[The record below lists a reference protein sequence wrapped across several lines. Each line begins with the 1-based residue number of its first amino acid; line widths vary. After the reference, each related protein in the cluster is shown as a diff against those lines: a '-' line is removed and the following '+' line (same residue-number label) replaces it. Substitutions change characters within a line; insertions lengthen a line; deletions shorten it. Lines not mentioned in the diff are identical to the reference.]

1 MNLNISYNWL
11 KEYFKTTETAA
22 EFAKKISLS
31 GPSVD
36 HITEIKPNFDQVVVG
51 QILKIEQHPNAD
63 KLHVCQVEIGAKQPL
78 TIVCGAPN
86 IKEGQKVPVVLVGG
100 KVGDFEIKAA
110 KLRGVDSEG
119 MMCSQKEL
127 GLGEDHAG
135 IYILPD
141 YTEVGLALE
150 KVMPISD
157 FIFDMEVTSNR
168 PDAMSIIGI
177 AREAAAIMGG
187 KFLYH
192 EPKPNLTV
200 SGDKLKLSVTVKEPK
215 LCPRY
220 QAIVMKDVK
229 VAPSPLWMQQ
239 RLLASGL
246 RPINN
251 LVDITNYILLEF
263 GQPMHVFDYDKLGG
277 QEIVVRLAQ
286 KGEKILALDGKEYE
300 LDNSV
305 LVVADSK
312 KPCVVAGIMGGE
324 LSGASDTTQNV
335 VLEVG
340 NWENV
345 NIRKT
350 ARALNLHSDSSNLY
364 EKGLSPEGTEPA
376 LMRAIELVA
385 ELANGRVASEIIDE
399 KAAKHKTKEIKL
411 KLENIKRIL
420 GVDIKPAQV
429 KKSLE
434 NLGFEV
440 AGKTGDFMVT
450 VPWWRDRDVE
460 GEHDLAEEVARIYGY
475 YNLPTK
481 LMAGDLPENF
491 SAANDFY
498 WEDKIKDILAGFGLT
513 ETYTY
518 SFASEKIIKNCSL
531 NLEDHIKLANPLSID
546 FEYLRSSIL
555 PGLLQ
560 TVADNAGFFN
570 EMKLFELSRVFV
582 PQKDNLPLE
591 SSELVLVF
599 SGSDGETA
607 LANLKGVIDGLR
619 QRLNLL
625 EFDFEWADSET
636 SVWSQSTAKVILSGE
651 QIGWLGL
658 INSKTLGNFGIKKV
672 IAATTINVAK
682 LIKEAK
688 GSPAY
693 QPISKY
699 PAIELDLSM
708 EIDQAIPFAKVV
720 ETAKKINNE
729 LIKNVSFLSVY
740 QGDKIGEGKKALA
753 IRVTYRHDDRTLE
766 LKDAQSTHEKVVE
779 KLKQEYNIRV
789 R

>member
-11 KEYFKTTETAA
+11 KEYFKTTETPQ

-36 HITEIKPNFDQVVVG
+36 HITEIKPNFDKVVVG

-63 KLHVCQVEIGAKQPL
+63 KLHVCQVEVGAKQPL

-86 IKEGQKVPVVLVGG
+86 IQEGQKVPVVLIGG

-127 GLGEDHAG
+127 GLGEDHTG

-141 YTEVGLALE
+141 YTEVGLPLE

-157 FIFDMEVTSNR
+157 FVFDMEVTSNR

-192 EPKPNLTV
+192 EPKPNLAIQ
-200 SGDKLKLSVTVKEPK
+200 GDKMKLSVTVKEPK
-215 LCPRY
+215 FCPRY

-263 GQPMHVFDYDKLGG
+263 GQPMHVFDYDKLEG

-300 LDNSV
+300 LDNNV

-324 LSGASDTTQNV
+324 LSGASDTTKNV

-340 NWENV
+340 NWDNV

-364 EKGLSPEGTEPA
+364 EKGLSPEGTNPA

-385 ELANGRVASEIIDE
+385 ELANGRVASDIIDE
-399 KAAKHKTKEIKL
+399 KATKYKAKEIKL

-420 GVDIKPAQV
+420 GVDIKPAQA
-429 KKSLE
+429 KESLE

-440 AGKTGDFMVT
+440 AGKNGDFMVT
-450 VPWWRDRDVE
+450 VPWWRDRDME
-460 GEHDLAEEVARIYGY
+460 GEHDLMEEVARIYGY

-481 LMAGDLPENF
+481 LMTGDLPENF
-491 SAANDFY
+491 SATNDFY
-498 WEDKIKDILAGFGLT
+498 WEEKIKDVLVGFGLT

-518 SFASEKIIKNCSL
+518 SFTSEKIIKNCGL
-531 NLEDHIKLANPLSID
+531 NPEDHIKLSNPLSID

-555 PGLLQ
+555 PGMLQ
-560 TVADNAGFFN
+560 TVSNNAGFFN
-570 EMKLFELSRVFV
+570 DIKLFELSRVFV
-582 PQKDNLPLE
+582 SQEKSLPLE
-591 SSELVLVF
+591 NSELTMVF
-599 SGSDGETA
+599 AGLDGETV
-607 LANLKGVIDGLR
+607 LANLKGAIDGLR
-619 QRLNLL
+619 QRLNLP
-625 EFDFEWADSET
+625 EFNFEWIDGAT
-636 SVWSQSTAKVILSGE
+636 LVWSKSTAKIILMGE
-651 QIGWLGL
+651 SIGWLGL

-672 IAATTINVAK
+672 IAATTINVAN
-682 LIKEAK
+682 LIKLAK
-688 GSPAY
+688 SSPTY
-693 QPISKY
+693 QPIPKY
-699 PAIELDLSM
+699 PAIDLDLSM
-708 EIDQAIPFAKVV
+708 EIDQAVSFAKVV
-720 ETAKKINNE
+720 ETAKKINTE

-740 QGDKIGEGKKALA
+740 QGDKISEDQKALA
-753 IRVTYRHDDRTLE
+753 IRITYRHDDKTLE
-766 LKDAQSTHEKVVE
+766 LKEAQSTHEKVVE
-779 KLKQEYNIRV
+779 KLKQEYNIKV